1 MALTDIDNSY
11 LAMLKEYWI
20 EEGVQNLVARN
31 SRVLPKFDVLRV
43 VGKEQCIAVSSE
55 FGGAISGDYTKAL
68 ANVAQQGEVQAF
80 HYTPG
85 KLFSLYKVSPD
96 EYAVSKNYDGATMKI
111 EGVKHAKSVDRVRKV
126 LSGTGLYGR
135 GYGELCVIND
145 TTALSTAA
153 DTTYTIPFNAY
164 MQISNGMSLAFKA
177 TVDGA
182 EAATMTVTSKVAYS
196 GGATAQI
203 TVRGDAAYT
212 PAATDILAFA
222 GATVLQNGNQVPRFP
237 VGLAGAFPTVA
248 NRTGATWTT
257 FIGNSYYGVNRSKDV
272 NGLCGAY
279 VNDKANNVAKKVT
292 LKKAL
297 RIADAMGS
305 KANLIVLND
314 IDWEELSTEIEAQNL
329 YYSNV
334 KDGRGKRDAGIG
346 LSNIDVNFYT
356 SLVERVV
363 PDPFCPKGTFYVLD
377 TDTIKFLS
385 FYNTEFVK
393 NDKSAAEEPG
403 KVMNL
408 NETEGAEK
416 NSVDDPFQAL
426 IDDYLSSE
434 PAHDM
439 DGVATVISMRIRGT
453 FAALNPSVNVV
464 GHFYA
469 TAGDNDI
476 NDAA

>member
-1 MALTDIDNSY
+1 MGWL
-11 LAMLKEYWI
+11 
-20 EEGVQNLVARN
+20 
-31 SRVLPKFDVLRV
+31 
-43 VGKEQCIAVSSE
+43 
-55 FGGAISGDYTKAL
+55 
-68 ANVAQQGEVQAF
+68 
-80 HYTPG
+80 
-85 KLFSLYKVSPD
+85 
-96 EYAVSKNYDGATMKI
+96 
-111 EGVKHAKSVDRVRKV
+111 
-126 LSGTGLYGR
+126 
-135 GYGELCVIND
+135 
-145 TTALSTAA
+145 
-153 DTTYTIPFNAY
+153 
-164 MQISNGMSLAFKA
+164 
-177 TVDGA
+177 
-182 EAATMTVTSKVAYS
+182 
-196 GGATAQI
+196 
-203 TVRGDAAYT
+203 
-212 PAATDILAFA
+212 IL
-222 GATVLQNGNQVPRFP
+222 G
-237 VGLAGAFPTVA
+237 
-248 NRTGATWTT
+248 
-257 FIGNSYYGVNRSKDV
+257 
-272 NGLCGAY
+272 
-279 VNDKANNVAKKVT
+279 
-292 LKKAL
+292 
-297 RIADAMGS
+297 
-305 KANLIVLND
+305 IVFEPLG
-314 IDWEELSTEIEAQNL
+314 I
-329 YYSNV
+329 V
-334 KDGRGKRDAGIG
+334 FAGIG